1 MLEKV
6 RYTPAVKVVLRFG
19 DRVPEIPAAVIE
31 DLRQGLSD
39 LGSTVLTDAPL
50 EGEEVEIATGPFVGT
65 KALVTHVLP
74 GKQRARILVDVMGR
88 SVPAE
93 LSLNFVLFNRRSA
106 AGIALRR
113 VESVSVDEPMV
124 QNPVLPAGVLPLD
137 NANLALVDGPRTS
150 PVVND
155 GRV

>member
-19 DRVPEIPAAVIE
+19 DRVPEIPDAVIE
-31 DLRQGLSD
+31 DLRQGLSE
-39 LGSTVLTDAPL
+39 LGSAVLTDAPL

-93 LSLNFVLFNRRSA
+93 LSLDFVLFNRRSA
-106 AGIALRR
+106 AGMALNR
-113 VESVSVDEPMV
+113 VESVSVDESMV
-124 QNPVLPAGVLPLD
+124 QNPALPAGVLSLD
-137 NANLALVDGPRTS
+137 NPNMALVEGPQTS
-150 PVVND
+150 PVVNVS
-155 GRV
+155 RV